1 MGTHTGKEKI
11 MKTGGLAAFCAA
23 AAAVAIATLGAT
35 PASAASLQYGGAQYQ
50 NAQFSFGMGG
60 NRDRFERRGNSYFYN
75 GFRGQRERRS
85 GWRHFN
91 GFWFPPSAFSFSI
104 IIGNDGA
111 RVRFSARHV
120 NWCDDHYRSY
130 RRWDNTFK
138 PFNGPRRQ
146 CRSPWY

>member
-1 MGTHTGKEKI
+1 
-11 MKTGGLAAFCAA
+11 MKSSGIAAFC
-23 AAAVAIATLGAT
+23 AAAVAIATLGAA
-35 PASAASLQYGGAQYQ
+35 PVSAASLQNEGVQFQ

-60 NRDRFERRGNSYFYN
+60 GNRDRLERRGNSYFYN
-75 GFRGQRERRS
+75 GHRGQREHRS
-85 GWRHFN
+85 GWRQYN

-120 NWCDDHYRSY
+120 AWCDDHYRSY
-130 RRWDNTFK
+130 RRSDNSFK